1 MSKDKL
7 ARDLAAVFRGT
18 NLVAVDECD
27 EWGEKFARRLLRARP
42 EYDLVAAWAEAVA
55 ALPKGRAIRLEH
67 DPDIRDLPSI
77 AEVMLGDY
85 RHMHID
91 AESPVAALRALAARL
106 TAEPTPEPES

>member
-1 MSKDKL
+1 
-7 ARDLAAVFRGT
+7 
-18 NLVAVDECD
+18 
-27 EWGEKFARRLLRARP
+27 
-42 EYDLVAAWAEAVA
+42 VA

-67 DPDIRDLPSI
+67 DPEIRDLPSI

-106 TAEPTPEPES
+106 TADAPEPES